1 MSLTDA
7 PPSVVEVRDHRG
19 RSYRI
24 GERPHDLIGCSRSW
38 MLAFAWVAMAG
49 IGVLQ
54 YGYGV
59 ALMALH
65 VTGGQGLGGALWV
78 LALWVVFQAGA
89 AAPTAVLSHR
99 FALTPARAVP
109 FGAVLCAAGPITL

>member
-1 MSLTDA
+1 
-7 PPSVVEVRDHRG
+7 
-19 RSYRI
+19 
-24 GERPHDLIGCSRSW
+24 
-38 MLAFAWVAMAG
+38 MLAFSWIAMAG

-59 ALMALH
+59 ALTALH
-65 VTGGQGLGGALWV
+65 VTEGRSLTAALWV

-99 FALTPARAVP
+99 FALSPSRASRSARP
-109 FGAVLCAAGPITL
+109 CARQAP